1 MPDPLHR
8 RYMWLLH
15 VLAMGLPVLALG
27 VALWDTR
34 TGWGGRQAALVG
46 LVSLQ
51 MALYLK
57 TFVLPHPWPLPWGWL
72 AGYYLGSLG
81 LWLIEGHLDRHFFL
95 LFGMYLG
102 QMYFFV
108 PPRVAIP
115 VTLVVLGLF
124 FGLISG
130 WDVSHLP
137 RNVVIDT
144 SILWTILAVVFS
156 YARHLGQTSRE
167 RAGLIAELQATQ
179 RALEVARQRDAEL
192 AALRERERLARDLHD
207 SLGHTLVALSVQLE
221 ALQRQTAGHSR
232 RR

>member
-1 MPDPLHR
+1 MRDTSPAVPPASYSPMPAPLHR

-15 VLAMGLPVLALG
+15 VLAMGLPVLALSG
-27 VALWDTR
+27 ALWDPR
-34 TGWGGRQAALVG
+34 TDWGGRQAALVG

-57 TFVLPHPWPLPWGWL
+57 TFVLPHPWPLPWWWL

-102 QMYFFV
+102 QMYFVV

-115 VTLVVLGLF
+115 ATLVVLGLF

-130 WDVSHLP
+130 WDVSRLP
-137 RNVVIDT
+137 RM
-144 SILWTILAVVFS
+144 WP
-156 YARHLGQTSRE
+156 
-167 RAGLIAELQATQ
+167 
-179 RALEVARQRDAEL
+179 
-192 AALRERERLARDLHD
+192 
-207 SLGHTLVALSVQLE
+207 
-221 ALQRQTAGHSR
+221 
-232 RR
+232 